1 MRLIFG
7 LTHKTYLFHSVSSGG
22 PHDKRWPFYVY
33 KYMYVSCISLS
44 DFSRSET
51 FIVLRRRRQ
60 RERRL
65 GKKKEE
71 KRSWFRRGETEISP
85 TTAAA
90 TPRDLLILLKANP
103 LLLNAPRF
111 LSLLICKTQQ
121 KKEERFVLSF
131 IIFGFPFM
139 GFRLISRLFGVM
151 VG

>member
-7 LTHKTYLFHSVSSGG
+7 LTHKTYLFHSVSAGG
-22 PHDKRWPFYVY
+22 PHDKRWHFYVY
-33 KYMYVSCISLS
+33 KYIHVSCISLS
-44 DFSRSET
+44 DFSRSSFSEEGGKE
-51 FIVLRRRRQ
+51 
-60 RERRL
+60 REDW
-65 GKKKEE
+65 EE
-71 KRSWFRRGETEISP
+71 KRRKKIMVSTRRNGNLSNNSSSNPKRSSHSP
-85 TTAAA
+85 ESK
-90 TPRDLLILLKANP
+90 PSSPKRPKVSL
-103 LLLNAPRF
+103 F